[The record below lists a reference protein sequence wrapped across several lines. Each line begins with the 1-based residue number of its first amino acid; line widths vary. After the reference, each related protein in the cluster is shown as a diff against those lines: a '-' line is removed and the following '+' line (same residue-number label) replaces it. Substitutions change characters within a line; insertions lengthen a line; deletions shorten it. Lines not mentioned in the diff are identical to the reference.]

1 MTHAPLLPVTRWVD
15 PQAPLYY
22 AYPVSRL
29 RLGASLGNPWSF
41 ARADTQSNLLGLWA
55 SEDQWYCG
63 RLRIHARADGHP
75 LKPVWTVLA
84 PHSQTTVYHGPGVV
98 LTKEI
103 WVPFGTPHDRAV
115 IWFVEGF
122 SHGPQPVPLRLQLDV
137 LWPPILEEEGLKRA
151 EPDQREKRV
160 RSHLEDGVVVA
171 VTVDASGRPLPE
183 SRVLGAY
190 GGALKPVS
198 VYFGRPGTARLEYA
212 LTLEPGESRRV
223 AFVLV
228 HAPQEEGAARQMW
241 EQMPPPEELYERTVE
256 ALHAVLRR
264 PLLLTPSPVI
274 NRGFEW
280 AKVNTLRTQ
289 SRYPAGYGFTNDPP
303 QDILVVR
310 DAAWYLFG
318 NDFFTPEFSREM
330 IELVLREGMEPH
342 GKLTE
347 FIRCADQPPSR
358 EDYGLNINDDT
369 PLFLLALYRHA
380 AATQDMAFLRRV
392 YPRLR
397 RAANYITSQMQDEDL
412 VVCESRGTNVHGIAS
427 WRNIIPAYNLTGAVT
442 EINAEC
448 CAALRKAAEVAR
460 ALGHEG
466 DARAWE
472 EAAGR
477 LAAAINERL
486 VSPNTGLYV
495 LARTQEGEALEAVT
509 ADIVFPVLFDVAPEP
524 LRRRVV
530 ERLVGPGIW
539 TPYGART
546 VPSDDPDYDPD
557 AGYQLLGG
565 VWPNLTAWI
574 AYGARRDDP
583 GRVAEAL
590 ETIYRISEADVPAA
604 WGYVVPG
611 QFPERL
617 HGETG
622 VSRGM
627 TLSPWMPPTY
637 LWLAISGLMGVEPTL
652 EGLKVEPAPPPG
664 WQWMVLREL
673 PFAGSTASLVWWR
686 GTVHTSVPVKAAGP
700 TEVYERDLSA
710 QLRVTA
716 PPTPAADVL
725 SALDG
730 AERVIRS
737 PEGRVGAAAFLAGE
751 DVTLFVAREAVQDPA
766 AAEGGAAGAGEAV
779 SVTWAGVDGERL
791 LWQGKVLPG
800 EAVRVRIHVP
810 TLRVVEEERLAS
822 AAAAAVPQRAA

>member
-1 MTHAPLLPVTRWVD
+1 MTHAPLLPVARWID

-22 AYPVSRL
+22 VYPVSRL

-63 RLRIHARADGHP
+63 RLRIQASTEAHP
-75 LKPVWTVLA
+75 LTPVWTVLT
-84 PHSQTTVYHGPGVV
+84 PHSQATVYHGPGVV
-98 LTKEI
+98 VTKEI
-103 WVPFGTPHDRAV
+103 WVPFGTSHDRAV
-115 IWFVEGF
+115 VWFVEASAG
-122 SHGPQPVPLRLQLDV
+122 GPDPVPLHLRLDV
-137 LWPPILEEEGLKRA
+137 LWPPILGEEEGIKRA
-151 EPDQREKRV
+151 EPVQREKRV
-160 RSHLEDGVVVA
+160 KSRLEDGAVVA
-171 VTVDASGRPLPE
+171 VTVDPNGRPLPE
-183 SRVLGAY
+183 SRILGAY
-190 GGALKPVS
+190 PAELKPVS
-198 VYFGRPGTARLEYA
+198 VYFGRPGTVRLVYQ
-212 LTLEPGESRRV
+212 LRLEPGESRRM

-228 HAPQEEGAARQMW
+228 HTPQGEAAARQMW
-241 EQMPPPEELYERTVE
+241 AEIPPPEELYERTVE
-256 ALHAVLRR
+256 ALQALLRR
-264 PLLLTPSPVI
+264 PVLLTPSPVI

-347 FIRCADQPPSR
+347 FIRCAEQPPSR

-369 PLFLLALYRHA
+369 PLFLLALYHHA
-380 AATQDMAFLRRV
+380 AAAQDMAFLRRI

-397 RAANYITSQMQDEDL
+397 RAANYITSQMQDDL

-448 CAALRKAAEVAR
+448 CAALRKAAEIAR
-460 ALGHEG
+460 ALGYPG

-486 VSPNTGLYV
+486 VSPNTGLYM
-495 LARTQEGEALEAVT
+495 LARTEEGEPIEAVT
-509 ADIVFPVLFDVAPEP
+509 ADIVFPVLFDAAPEP
-524 LRRRVV
+524 LRRRVM
-530 ERLVGPGIW
+530 ERLLDPGIW

-546 VPSDDPDYDPD
+546 VPSDDPDYDPE

-590 ETIYRISEADVPAA
+590 EIIYRISEAEVPAA

-637 LWLAISGLMGVEPTL
+637 LWLAISGLMGVEPIL
-652 EGLKVEPAPPPG
+652 EGLKLEPAPPPG
-664 WQWMVLREL
+664 WQWMVLRDL
-673 PFAGSTASLVWWR
+673 PFAGSRVSMVWWR
-686 GTVHTSVPVKAAGP
+686 GTVYTSVPVKAAGP
-700 TEVYERDLSA
+700 TEVYQRDLA
-710 QLRVTA
+710 PELRVMA
-716 PPTPAADVL
+716 PLPTISD
-725 SALDG
+725 ALTG
-730 AERVIRS
+730 LEGTERVVRS
-737 PEGRVGAAAFLAGE
+737 PEGRVGAAAFSAGE
-751 DVTLFVAREAVQDPA
+751 EVMVFVVREAMRDPGA
-766 AAEGGAAGAGEAV
+766 GQEGVPGAGAAVA
-779 SVTWAGVDGERL
+779 VTWARADGERL
-791 LWQGKVLPG
+791 LWQGSLLPG
-800 EAVRVRIHVP
+800 EAVRVRVHAP
-810 TLRVVEEERLAS
+810 TLRIMEEERVMTPTPV
-822 AAAAAVPQRAA
+822 AVPQPAA